1 MWKHTAVGQDQL
13 ERGRTIR
20 RHLSAAQPGH
30 PLDQPQEVRLGNGE
44 IHEDRVDRRDRGE
57 QCRLPF
63 ADEVASVDGDLADD
77 PRDRRL
83 HGGVPEVQVG
93 LNHGGLARF
102 DGRLGELNAGALTQ
116 DGVLEPGFSRLN
128 PGSGRL
134 LTRDGGVQVLLR
146 NRLLLDQRTVARN
159 VGLVLPEISLRL
171 IELGART
178 IHDRGV
184 LGASQVGLR
193 FGELGAGRLQRRPVF
208 VLLDHEQH
216 LATLNLGALLEPHLL
231 ENALDSSPDL
241 DGGNALRLG
250 HELGGDLDAALLDLG
265 DDDGGWGWGRGLLC
279 CSGVSLL
286 ASGDRDQQGDAG
298 QAAAPRRPGLRPSWR
313 NQHGSGLPAQM
324 GLHQFRGH
332 TTPRRR
338 GRLERTVVITA
349 SSEK

>member
-1 MWKHTAVGQDQL
+1 MVPVFKSIARSMKIARPLCGNTLPSARISSSVGARSGGTSPRPSPGTRL
-13 ERGRTIR
+13 TSRKR
-20 RHLSAAQPGH
+20 SASAMAKSTKIGWIDETVASSVGS
-30 PLDQPQEVRLGNGE
+30 PLPT
-44 IHEDRVDRRDRGE
+44 
-57 QCRLPF
+57 RLPVST
-63 ADEVASVDGDLADD
+63 A
-77 PRDRRL
+77 
-83 HGGVPEVQVG
+83 
-93 LNHGGLARF
+93 
-102 DGRLGELNAGALTQ
+102 T
-116 DGVLEPGFSRLN
+116 
-128 PGSGRL
+128 L
-134 LTRDGGVQVLLR
+134 LMI
-146 NRLLLDQRTVARN
+146 
-159 VGLVLPEISLRL
+159 PEI
-171 IELGART
+171 GART

-193 FGELGAGRLQRRPVF
+193 LGELGAGRLQRRPVF

-265 DDDGGWGWGRGLLC
+265 NDDGGWGWGRGLLGRG
-279 CSGVSLL
+279 GVSLL
-286 ASGDRDQQGDAG
+286 ASGDRDQQSDAG

-324 GLHQFRGH
+324 GLHQYSGNP
-332 TTPRRR
+332 TPRRR